1 MALIRSA
8 QAGPMVRDAVVLDL
22 GDLQRQGAEL
32 VARARQEADRIVQQA
47 RLEREQI
54 LAGAAEEGRAQ
65 GLATGTAE
73 GRRIGAEQARGEA
86 LAGCQQELE
95 RLQSAWLEALRAFCA
110 QRDGFVQAAE
120 RDVIRL
126 AVKVAGKIVKRA
138 IELEPEIVVEQVR
151 AVLATVIR
159 PTEAVIAVHPQDMA
173 LVQRSLGALLA
184 EMPSVKGAEIV
195 EDARLPQG
203 SCVARMRDPEDAGL
217 GGEVDASVST
227 QLDRVVSVL
236 LPGAR
241 PGELS
246 Y

>member
-47 RLEREQI
+47 KAERERI
-54 LAGAAEEGRAQ
+54 IAGAADEGRAQ
-65 GLATGTAE
+65 GLAAGTAE
-73 GRRIGAEQARGEA
+73 GRQIGAEQARSEA

-95 RLQSAWLEALRAFCA
+95 RLQGAWLEALRAFSA

-138 IELEPEIVVEQVR
+138 IELEPEIVIAQVR

-195 EDARLPQG
+195 EDARLARG
-203 SCVARMRDPEDAGL
+203 SCVARMRDPEDAGP

-236 LPGAR
+236 LPGTN